1 VLWPLAV
8 LATAW
13 LIAPFRANAEFPGLP
28 CTAAAAS
35 LLERF
40 SYLLFFLPTA
50 VILLVLTVLARRAWR
65 HLPPPQGEGHGG
77 GGSPRRR
84 RMRLWSLVW
93 AMLAVVAAAVYLAFG
108 ALSAQPSGEHAVACP
123 PAGTGFT
130 PLHCW
135 KRSSPDVF
143 EMNAFG
149 RRPLD
154 QAGAEALGRALAAT
168 KQDVFLNEAFVL
180 DSRDEA
186 LAAYSNGR
194 LFVLQRP
201 ELSVF
206 GSQCLAERQ
215 AQARLIAAH
224 RVAFYRYSA
233 QQSPPVDALFL
244 PDTAANGERQY
255 EVLDFLHNLVLAYV
269 APATLQASESAYL
282 DRVAAGLK
290 VLNDDLDREQVRGAP
305 PSALQTMRT
314 DFQRIAPGMAA
325 NVPAG
330 LVPYR
335 DSRLKRFLENYD
347 LILVAEENGGGQA
360 SGQIHST
367 AYQQHRKYYFQEP
380 QVTRLIGYLYL
391 QEPGQTFTDDQ
402 LSSVNWAVF

>member
-1 VLWPLAV
+1 VLAV
-8 LATAW
+8 AW
-13 LIAPFRANAEFPGLP
+13 LIAPFKANAEFPGLP
-28 CTAAAAS
+28 CTAGAAS

-50 VILLVLTVLARRAWR
+50 VILLVLTALVRRA
-65 HLPPPQGEGHGG
+65 L
-77 GGSPRRR
+77 RRGV
-84 RMRLWSLVW
+84 RLWSLAFAV
-93 AMLAVVAAAVYLAFG
+93 LAVVAAGLYLAFG

-123 PAGTGFT
+123 PAAAGFT

-154 QAGAEALGRALAAT
+154 QAGTEALGWALAAG
-168 KQDVFLNEAFVL
+168 KQDVFLEEAFVL
-180 DSRDEA
+180 DSHDEA

-194 LFVLQRP
+194 LFVVQRP

-215 AQARLIAAH
+215 ALARLIDAH
-224 RVAFYRYSA
+224 RVAFYRFSA

-244 PDTAANGERQY
+244 PDAAANGERQY
-255 EVLDFLHNLVLAYV
+255 EVLDFLHNLVLPYV
-269 APATLQASESAYL
+269 APPTLQPNESAYL

-290 VLNDDLDREQVRGAP
+290 VLNDDLDRQQVRGAP
-305 PSALQTMRT
+305 PSALRTMRT
-314 DFQRIAPGMAA
+314 DLQRIAPDLAA
-325 NVPAG
+325 NVPAR
-330 LVPYR
+330 LVAYR

-347 LILVAEENGGGQA
+347 LILAAEENAGTQSA
-360 SGQIHST
+360 GQIHSS
-367 AYQQHRKYYFQEP
+367 AYQQHREFYFQEP
-380 QVTRLIGYLYL
+380 RVTRLIGYLYL
-391 QEPGQTFTDDQ
+391 QEAGQTFSDDQ
-402 LSSVNWAVF
+402 LSTVNWAVF

>member
-8 LATAW
+8 LAVAW

-28 CTAAAAS
+28 CTAGAAS
-35 LLERF
+35 LLVRF

-50 VILLVLTVLARRAWR
+50 VILLVLTALARRA
-65 HLPPPQGEGHGG
+65 L
-77 GGSPRRR
+77 RRGV
-84 RMRLWSLVW
+84 RLWSLAFAV
-93 AMLAVVAAAVYLAFG
+93 LAVVAAGLYLAFG
-108 ALSAQPSGEHAVACP
+108 ALSAQPSGEHAIACP
-123 PAGTGFT
+123 PAAAGFT

-135 KRSSPDVF
+135 KRSSPDVV

-154 QAGAEALGRALAAT
+154 QAGAEALGRALAAG
-168 KQDVFLNEAFVL
+168 KQDVFLEEAFVL

-215 AQARLIAAH
+215 ALARLIDAH

-244 PDTAANGERQY
+244 PDAAANGDRQY
-255 EVLDFLHNLVLAYV
+255 EVLDFLHNLVLPYV
-269 APATLQASESAYL
+269 APPTLQPNESAYL

-290 VLNDDLDREQVRGAP
+290 ILNDDLDRQQVRGAP
-305 PSALQTMRT
+305 PSALQAMRS
-314 DFQRIAPGMAA
+314 DFPRIAQELAA
-325 NVPAG
+325 NVPAR
-330 LVPYR
+330 LVAYR

-347 LILVAEENGGGQA
+347 LILAAEENAGTQSA
-360 SGQIHST
+360 GQIHSG
-367 AYQQHRKYYFQEP
+367 AYQQHREFYFQEP
-380 QVTRLIGYLYL
+380 RVTRLIGYLYL
-391 QEPGQTFTDDQ
+391 QEAGQTFSDDQ
-402 LSSVNWAVF
+402 LSTVNWAVF

>member
-1 VLWPLAV
+1 MSRTATRNSLGRWLWVLWPLAV
-8 LATAW
+8 LAIAW
-13 LIAPFRANAEFPGLP
+13 LIAPFKANAEFPGLP
-28 CTAAAAS
+28 CTAGAAS

-50 VILLVLTVLARRAWR
+50 VILLVLTALGRRA
-65 HLPPPQGEGHGG
+65 L
-77 GGSPRRR
+77 RRGV
-84 RMRLWSLVW
+84 RLWSL
-93 AMLAVVAAAVYLAFG
+93 AFAGLAVVAAVLYLAFG

-123 PAGTGFT
+123 PAAVGFT

-168 KQDVFLNEAFVL
+168 RQDVFLDEAFVL

-186 LAAYSNGR
+186 LVAYSNGR

-215 AQARLIAAH
+215 AQARLIDAH

-244 PDTAANGERQY
+244 PDAAANGERQY
-255 EVLDFLHNLVLAYV
+255 EVLDFLHNLVLPYV
-269 APATLQASESAYL
+269 APATMQPAESAYL
-282 DRVAAGLK
+282 DRVAAGLQ

-305 PSALQTMRT
+305 PSALQTMRS
-314 DFQRIAPGMAA
+314 DFPRIAQDLAT
-325 NVPAG
+325 NVPAR
-330 LVPYR
+330 LTAYR

-347 LILVAEENGGGQA
+347 LILAAEENAGTQSA
-360 SGQIHST
+360 GQIHSS
-367 AYQQHRKYYFQEP
+367 AYQQHREFYFQEP
-380 QVTRLIGYLYL
+380 RVTRLIGYLYL
-391 QEPGQTFTDDQ
+391 QEPGQTFSDDQ
-402 LSSVNWAVF
+402 LSTVNWAVF